1 MRIACVYINHFAVQV
16 ETRKQPDL
24 SGKPLIIGG
33 FPHERKSVIDCSPVA
48 DRCHIHPGVSLRQ
61 AHHLCPEAIF
71 LPLNE
76 ELYHKAFEEVLSI
89 LDGFSPAVEVGCQGK
104 AFMDISGTERLF
116 GPEEK
121 LGKLIGKKISEK
133 TNLQAQI
140 GIAASKFVAVVAALS
155 ATPHC
160 PIVVKPGS
168 EKRFLEPLPIEL
180 LDVSD
185 EVKEWL
191 RRLGL
196 SSIGQVADLPENALV
211 EQLGLEGQRVH
222 CLACG
227 RDNSPVI
234 PRQKLALLEQ
244 EVNFETPDE
253 DRSRLLITGGA
264 LLEKLTHQLKNR
276 NQVCGEVRLSLGLEG
291 GNIFLVNLPLKTPTD
306 STQVILDRI
315 KHHLDTISL
324 PGAVSGLKVG
334 LAQLTGEH
342 GKQSLLNA
350 SEKSSR
356 QEELKWLAGRLKA
369 RFGQSP
375 LKRIVELAPDS
386 RIPERRVV
394 LAEVKED

>member
-1 MRIACVYINHFAVQV
+1 M
-16 ETRKQPDL
+16 
-24 SGKPLIIGG
+24 
-33 FPHERKSVIDCSPVA
+33 
-48 DRCHIHPGVSLRQ
+48 
-61 AHHLCPEAIF
+61 
-71 LPLNE
+71 
-76 ELYHKAFEEVLSI
+76 
-89 LDGFSPAVEVGCQGK
+89 
-104 AFMDISGTERLF
+104 
-116 GPEEK
+116 
-121 LGKLIGKKISEK
+121 SEK

-140 GIAASKFVAVVAALS
+140 GIAASKFVAGVAALS
-155 ATPHC
+155 ATPRC
-160 PIVVKPGS
+160 TIVVKPSS

-234 PRQKLALLEQ
+234 PQQKLALLEQ

-264 LLEKLTHQLKNR
+264 LLEKLTHHLKNR

-342 GKQSLLNA
+342 GKQATLHT
-350 SEKSSR
+350 SEKGGR

-369 RFGQSP
+369 RYGQSP
-375 LKRIVELAPDS
+375 LKKIVELAPDS
-386 RIPERRVV
+386 RIPERRVALV
-394 LAEVKED
+394 EVKED

>member
-1 MRIACVYINHFAVQV
+1 MRIACVSINHFAVQV
-16 ETRKQPDL
+16 ETREKPDL
-24 SGKPLIIGG
+24 AGKPLVIGG
-33 FPHERKSVIDCSPVA
+33 FPHERKSVIDCSVETSGY
-48 DRCHIHPGVSLRQ
+48 HIRPSISLRQ

-76 ELYHKAFEEVLSI
+76 ELYHKAFEEILSI
-89 LDGFSPAVEVGCQGK
+89 LDELSPAVEASYHGK
-104 AFMDISGTERLF
+104 AFVDISGTERLF
-116 GPEEK
+116 GPEENI
-121 LGKLIGKKISEK
+121 GKLMGQEISEK

-140 GIAASKFVAVVAALS
+140 GIAASKFVAGVAALS
-155 ATPHC
+155 AATIFTR
-160 PIVVKPGS
+160 IVSPGGEKKFLKPFS
-168 EKRFLEPLPIEL
+168 IEL
-180 LDVSD
+180 LEVDD

-191 RRLGL
+191 RRLGFF
-196 SSIGQVADLPENALV
+196 SIGQVADLPRSALV
-211 EQLGLEGQRVH
+211 EQLGPEGQRVH
-222 CLACG
+222 DLACG
-227 RDNSPVI
+227 IDNSPVRA
-234 PRQKLALLEQ
+234 RQKLALLEQ
-244 EVNFETPDE
+244 EIDFEVPDE
-253 DRSRLLITGGA
+253 DRSRLLVTAGA

-276 NQVCGEVRLSLGLEG
+276 NQVCGEARLSLGLEG

-375 LKRIVELAPDS
+375 LKKIVESSLA
-386 RIPERRVV
+386 
-394 LAEVKED
+394 

>member
-16 ETRKQPDL
+16 ETREKPKL
-24 SGKPLIIGG
+24 EGKPLIIGG
-33 FPHERKSVIDCSPVA
+33 FPNERKNVIDCSPEA
-48 DRCHIHPGVSLRQ
+48 GRYHINPGVSLRQ

-76 ELYHKAFEEVLSI
+76 ELYHRAFEEVLSI
-89 LDGFSPAVEVGCQGK
+89 LDGFSPAVEANYAGK
-104 AFMDISGTERLF
+104 AFLDISGTERLF

-121 LGKLIGKKISEK
+121 LGKLIGKKMSEK

-140 GIAASKFVAVVAALS
+140 GIAASKFVAGVVALS
-155 ATPHC
+155 ATPRC
-160 PIVVKPGS
+160 TIVVKPSS

-253 DRSRLLITGGA
+253 DRSRLLITAGA

-276 NQVCGEVRLSLGLEG
+276 NQVCRESVYR
-291 GNIFLVNLPLKTPTD
+291 
-306 STQVILDRI
+306 
-315 KHHLDTISL
+315 
-324 PGAVSGLKVG
+324 
-334 LAQLTGEH
+334 
-342 GKQSLLNA
+342 
-350 SEKSSR
+350 
-356 QEELKWLAGRLKA
+356 
-369 RFGQSP
+369 
-375 LKRIVELAPDS
+375 
-386 RIPERRVV
+386 
-394 LAEVKED
+394 